1 MGLATS
7 PRHVT
12 AYLPFTLLCL
22 LLPTEQTAKMLRTK
36 TVRRLFR
43 MEDQPMV
50 KLVNT
55 AGDASK
61 NNGIRAM
68 GAQTCNPAIHILDC
82 VLCPCIQSIN
92 QSITPSLILSESPN
106 LPNTGF
112 SRCGH
117 LEGCKTGKDSISFIQ
132 AWGMGMD
139 PRKGLSI
146 RRNSFMGLEG
156 TRSPST
162 VDMAESR
169 NNSSGEQVEALCV
182 LQISGPWCSRA
193 IRPLANDM
201 ASPLSKSPSP

>member
-68 GAQTCNPAIHILDC
+68 GLRP
-82 VLCPCIQSIN
+82 VIQ
-92 QSITPSLILSESPN
+92 QSTY
-106 LPNTGF
+106 
-112 SRCGH
+112 
-117 LEGCKTGKDSISFIQ
+117 
-132 AWGMGMD
+132 
-139 PRKGLSI
+139 
-146 RRNSFMGLEG
+146 
-156 TRSPST
+156 
-162 VDMAESR
+162 
-169 NNSSGEQVEALCV
+169 
-182 LQISGPWCSRA
+182 
-193 IRPLANDM
+193 
-201 ASPLSKSPSP
+201 